1 MQFPELLLSPFASL
15 ERIFSGWEFVVRLQH
30 GKECCHLWQWCLAQG
45 WRTHQVCGELRCSVA
60 HHTSKL
66 DKATGPVDGQAG
78 LTGPVMPSISESETS
93 LFKGTGWRSPLF
105 QHIHPSL
112 PVSIMP
118 LTQFGAGGNYSRL
131 PAGDSLGKCNAGLES
146 SRVVFPGP
154 GSTARGHCQNTA
166 GVSLQLWRETS

>member
-1 MQFPELLLSPFASL
+1 MASTEQGMLSPLAMMAVHWCPVQWWHRAGGATRFVENWWNSGSL
-15 ERIFSGWEFVVRLQH
+15 G
-30 GKECCHLWQWCLAQG
+30 AD
-45 WRTHQVCGELRCSVA
+45 SVSAA

-66 DKATGPVDGQAG
+66 DKATGPMDGQAG
-78 LTGPVMPSISESETS
+78 LTGPVMPSISEPETS
-93 LFKGTGWRSPLF
+93 LFKGTDRRSPLF

-154 GSTARGHCQNTA
+154 GSTARGHCQNRA
-166 GVSLQLWRETS
+166 GVSLLLWRETS